1 MNAQS
6 TIKRPRAR
14 YATKAVIARMVK
26 AGTEIGLDVVGFE
39 ALPDGTIRVIDRSAV
54 PAPPPADEFE
64 AWDQQ
69 GKL

>member
-1 MNAQS
+1 MNAQ
-6 TIKRPRAR
+6 TGIKRPRAR

-26 AGTEIGLDVVGFE
+26 TGTAIGLDVVGFE

>member
-26 AGTEIGLDVVGFE
+26 AGAEIGLDVVGFE